1 MPRAAL
7 IVVLAAAMLAA
18 CAAPTHIEGHRIR
31 TTAESANDL
40 HAEAPAWFEAWWGDY
55 LRHARRGYAVL
66 ALDRNGQGGWYV
78 FCGTTGCHVLDHV
91 SVQSIRDVHYKYPA
105 LKRCREGI
113 AKAGSAVSAR
123 LRHLCDQGQ
132 DRVAGPAA
140 LGERRRSRGAIRASH
155 CGRRHA
161 RHIRPKF
168 RARHARVLAREMARR
183 LMPALC
189 EGRT

>member
-55 LRHARRGYAVL
+55 LHHARRGYAVL

-113 AKAGSAVSAR
+113 AKAGSATAPDCAIYAIRDRIVWQGPLPWESAG
-123 LRHLCDQGQ
+123 D
-132 DRVAGPAA
+132 PAA
-140 LGERRRSRGAIRASH
+140 PSERHTVVGATPDISGPSFALDML
-155 CGRRHA
+155 A
-161 RHIRPKF
+161 F
-168 RARHARVLAREMARR
+168 WRVKW
-183 LMPALC
+183 PAD
-189 EGRT
+189 